1 MIAVTIKIFNYIVRT
16 SIERTLRNYINVLAI
31 ALNSPEQ
38 QNFFFDKI
46 VFQKWAGVNLVEW
59 VLSNKNRKGD

>member
-16 SIERTLRNYINVLAI
+16 SIERTLRNYINFLTI
-31 ALNSPEQ
+31 ALNSSEQ

-46 VFQKWAGVNLVEW
+46 VFQ
-59 VLSNKNRKGD
+59 R